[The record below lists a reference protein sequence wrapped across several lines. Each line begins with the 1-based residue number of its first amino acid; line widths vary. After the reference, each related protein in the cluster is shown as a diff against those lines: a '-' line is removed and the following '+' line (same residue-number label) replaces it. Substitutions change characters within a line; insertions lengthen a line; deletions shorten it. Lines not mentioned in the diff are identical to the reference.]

1 MFLPRSL
8 KVKRS
13 ADEDKSCTAKK
24 NKLSSGGS
32 LLEETTEF
40 QDCKSVGTETSA
52 STDSSSEIL
61 QEHPEEPA
69 AADLGVANTPL
80 GKDSQNAEDDGPL
93 EEPIKSFSKCQ
104 RWAEP
109 GEPVCVVCGR
119 YGEYIC
125 NETDEDVCSLEC
137 KAKHLL
143 QTQAKEKQL
152 TSDQP
157 TDSQAEAHLLN
168 TPYFYKDHSFILGLQ
183 EEQVKN
189 LKLQLGIAVQGQQ
202 VPRPIV
208 EFEHCGF
215 PETLNNNLKN
225 SGYEVPTPIQMQ
237 MIPVGLLG
245 RDILASADTGS
256 GKTAAFLLPVIMKVL
271 KETETPSALI
281 LAPTRELA
289 IQIERQAKELMAG
302 LPNMRTVLLVGGLPL
317 PPQLHRLK
325 QSVKVI
331 IATPGRLLEVLK
343 KSSVQVHGIKIVVVD
358 EVDTMLKMGFQQQ
371 VLDILE
377 DISHDHQ
384 TILVS
389 ATIPVGIEHLANQLL
404 HNFVRITIGE
414 KNLPCSNVRQII
426 LWVEEPSKKKKLFE
440 ILNDKKL
447 FKPPVLV
454 FVDCKLG
461 ADLLSDAVHKITGLE
476 CTAMHS
482 EKSQVERTDILQ
494 GLLEEK
500 YEVIV
505 STGVLGRGLDLVN
518 VKLVVNFDMPSSMD
532 EYVHQPSLGF
542 GMFRSTGTPAV
553 PKFHKLSST
562 IMKANSSCT
571 PRFPQELNAST
582 GYAKLEDKMPIY
594 TVPARSPPG
603 TRCTATLQKASSHNT
618 LASSKASGQQLRSQA
633 LGEKDGLPS
642 CPQNKAEE
650 VNRTYVISA
659 CEKGNDESTS
669 FKLEGRLTL
678 QRRPGVSKN
687 SVSGSGTTQSTEEL
701 QTETRL
707 TLQRCVRAAS
717 TERSTVHQS
726 IVPRKGSDNFDA
738 QGNDKITLPQNIKGT
753 DGIKPNL
760 KLTESQS
767 STKLQHNLNNKDGFG
782 LVGGCE
788 NAIKTRLKDKTST
801 ADTKF
806 QNGVP
811 KSERFVTSKR
821 TNSLSGEQLNEKDHI
836 NKLAGKQRVQHLMMK
851 HSSLERPR
859 TPAKVLMERFTLTPK
874 NSTSQN
880 QLSLKLA
887 SNEQTPHLQIAA
899 KKLPSVSSSFPV
911 STSSETKVNTEILAE
926 SSSTGED
933 VSKVKNSK
941 VMVAV
946 RVRPFSNRE
955 KTENSFP
962 VIYMNGSETTVRNP
976 STNQVYSFNYDFSFW
991 SFDKDHPNF
1000 ASQALIY
1007 RTLAL
1012 PLLERAF
1019 EGYNTCLFAY
1029 GQTGSGKSYTMMGF
1043 DEDRGIIPRLCEDLF
1058 NQIAQMDKEQV
1069 LYHLEMS
1076 FFEVYNEKIHDLLV
1090 FKAENGQKKQ
1100 LRVREHP
1107 ELGPYVEGLTVNVVR
1122 SYSDIQSWLEL
1133 GNKQRA
1139 TAATVMND
1147 KSSRSHSVFTLVMTQ
1162 TKSNF
1167 GSKSLVW
1174 SSVGIAVYAFA
1185 VIQPQPTDTMVV
1197 EFVNE
1202 EKCDRSL
1209 TSHINLIDLAGSEC
1223 CTKAQT
1229 TGERLK
1235 EGVSINKSLLTL
1247 GRVISA
1253 LSKQSQNGKKTFI
1266 PYRESVLTWLLKESL
1281 GGNSQTTMIAT
1292 VSPAAS
1298 STEETLST
1306 LRYAKQACSI
1316 INIAKVNEDVNVK
1329 LIRELKAEIEKLKAA
1344 QKSALNTDREKYRRY
1359 MQEITSLRVEL
1370 HQQERNMAEM
1380 QRAWKEKLEQAEKRK
1395 LEDIKELQKAGIA
1408 FKMDNHLPNLV
1419 NLNEDPQLSEVLL
1432 YMIKEGET
1440 TVGRCTPNSKHD
1452 IQLSG
1457 VLIADDHWLES
1468 EIEEA
1473 RLKAKA
1479 EMMQSVQIAKEMVQ
1493 QELTAQKEAYESKI
1507 KSLEAEVRE
1516 ESRKKQIQE
1525 LNNQKATTKIQELEK
1540 AKKSLELELHFNKK
1554 RLEMETLATK
1564 QALEDHTIHHAKIV
1578 EALEAE
1584 KQKIAEE
1591 IHTLQKNHGSGNKP
1605 VMIPLNWKSLKLSVM
1620 IKEANT
1626 ISNALGKNTVFC
1638 RHDRIDDKTGTVS
1651 SIQVQVRNTKLGIT
1665 TFWSLEKFECK
1676 LAAMKELYESNDR
1689 NKAVVDVFY
1698 DPADEWEPDL
1708 SDNSISL
1715 LSRRRSRSFMKNKR
1729 ISGCLSEIKLQ
1740 SIQNKQ
1746 TSYISGSLN
1755 KSSIC
1760 SSTSELFL
1768 PGICKESISSALDLL
1783 EQNHEGGKS
1792 IADSLLTNLFIIL
1805 SGVSAI
1811 SKAYEQ
1817 QDEECQEN
1825 IFSLDR
1831 AAQSYSIR
1839 IVSAFDQIV
1848 VICKLWLNNIQKCPG
1863 SRKVD
1868 EEMKQEI
1875 KNLGGYLQ
1883 LLLQEFVLAIYDG
1896 VGSGLEC
1903 LIDAV
1908 QEKSRIVQKELV
1920 KQCPQNEKETESQ
1933 LPEEESLYREIK
1945 KSTKI
1950 AVKYLELEQCLTE
1963 VCQIVSSML
1972 RGLYRN
1978 TSPLRSSAENIS
1990 VIAGYFNNYFSLF
2003 TLSSANNPNQKMHVP
2018 FMNLDELD
2026 SLVDSLIMNFELE
2039 QGQPSL
2045 QSQNIRHET
2054 TDTGGG
2060 QVETGQVEFAWKRN
2074 GIPECT
2080 QTPELSPGRIEW
2092 V

>member
-1 MFLPRSL
+1 
-8 KVKRS
+8 
-13 ADEDKSCTAKK
+13 
-24 NKLSSGGS
+24 
-32 LLEETTEF
+32 
-40 QDCKSVGTETSA
+40 
-52 STDSSSEIL
+52 
-61 QEHPEEPA
+61 
-69 AADLGVANTPL
+69 
-80 GKDSQNAEDDGPL
+80 
-93 EEPIKSFSKCQ
+93 
-104 RWAEP
+104 
-109 GEPVCVVCGR
+109 
-119 YGEYIC
+119 
-125 NETDEDVCSLEC
+125 
-137 KAKHLL
+137 
-143 QTQAKEKQL
+143 
-152 TSDQP
+152 
-157 TDSQAEAHLLN
+157 
-168 TPYFYKDHSFILGLQ
+168 
-183 EEQVKN
+183 
-189 LKLQLGIAVQGQQ
+189 
-202 VPRPIV
+202 
-208 EFEHCGF
+208 
-215 PETLNNNLKN
+215 
-225 SGYEVPTPIQMQ
+225 
-237 MIPVGLLG
+237 
-245 RDILASADTGS
+245 
-256 GKTAAFLLPVIMKVL
+256 
-271 KETETPSALI
+271 
-281 LAPTRELA
+281 
-289 IQIERQAKELMAG
+289 
-302 LPNMRTVLLVGGLPL
+302 
-317 PPQLHRLK
+317 
-325 QSVKVI
+325 
-331 IATPGRLLEVLK
+331 
-343 KSSVQVHGIKIVVVD
+343 
-358 EVDTMLKMGFQQQ
+358 
-371 VLDILE
+371 
-377 DISHDHQ
+377 
-384 TILVS
+384 
-389 ATIPVGIEHLANQLL
+389 
-404 HNFVRITIGE
+404 
-414 KNLPCSNVRQII
+414 
-426 LWVEEPSKKKKLFE
+426 
-440 ILNDKKL
+440 
-447 FKPPVLV
+447 
-454 FVDCKLG
+454 
-461 ADLLSDAVHKITGLE
+461 
-476 CTAMHS
+476 
-482 EKSQVERTDILQ
+482 
-494 GLLEEK
+494 
-500 YEVIV
+500 
-505 STGVLGRGLDLVN
+505 
-518 VKLVVNFDMPSSMD
+518 
-532 EYVHQPSLGF
+532 
-542 GMFRSTGTPAV
+542 
-553 PKFHKLSST
+553 
-562 IMKANSSCT
+562 
-571 PRFPQELNAST
+571 
-582 GYAKLEDKMPIY
+582 MPIY
-594 TVPARSPPG
+594 TVPARTPAG

-618 LASSKASGQQLRSQA
+618 LASSKASEQQLRSQV
-633 LGEKDGLPS
+633 LGEKDSLPS
-642 CPQNKAEE
+642 CPENRTEE

-659 CEKGNDESTS
+659 CEKASDASTA

-678 QRRPGVSKN
+678 QRRTGASKK
-687 SVSGSGTTQSTEEL
+687 SVSGSDTTQGTEEL
-701 QTETRL
+701 QTEKRL
-707 TLQRCVRAAS
+707 TLRRRVRTGS
-717 TERSTVHQS
+717 TERSKINQN
-726 IVPRKGSDNFDA
+726 IVPRKENDDFDA
-738 QGNDKITLPQNIKGT
+738 QKNGKITLPQNIKGT
-753 DGIKPNL
+753 DGVKPNL
-760 KLTESQS
+760 KLTENQS
-767 STKLQHNLNNKDGFG
+767 NTKLQHNLNSKDSFG
-782 LVGGCE
+782 LVGGVCE
-788 NAIKTRLKDKTST
+788 NAIFKCLKDKTST

-806 QNGVP
+806 QNEVP
-811 KSERFVTSKR
+811 KSERLVSSKC
-821 TNSLSGEQLNEKDHI
+821 TNGLSGEQLNEKGNI
-836 NKLAGKQRVQHLMMK
+836 KKLAGKQRVQHLMIK

-859 TPAKVLMERFTLTPK
+859 TPAKVLTERFTLTPK
-874 NSTSQN
+874 NRTSQD
-880 QLSLKLA
+880 QPALKPA
-887 SNEQTPHLQIAA
+887 SNERTPHLQILA
-899 KKLPSVSSSFPV
+899 KKLPSVSSSLPV
-911 STSSETKVNTEILAE
+911 SAGSETKVNTETLAE

-933 VSKVKNSK
+933 VFKMKNSK
-941 VMVAV
+941 VIVAV

-962 VIYMNGSETTVRNP
+962 VISMSGSETIVQNP
-976 STNQVYSFNYDFSFW
+976 STNQVYSFSYDFSFW
-991 SFDKDHPNF
+991 SFDKEHPNF
-1000 ASQALIY
+1000 ASQAMIY
-1007 RTLAL
+1007 KTLAL

-1019 EGYNTCLFAY
+1019 EGYNACLFAY

-1058 NQIAQMDKEQV
+1058 NQIAQMDEEQV

-1076 FFEVYNEKIHDLLV
+1076 FYEVYNEKIHDLLV

-1100 LRVREHP
+1100 QLRVREHP
-1107 ELGPYVEGLTVNVVR
+1107 VLGPYVEGLTVNVVR

-1162 TKSNF
+1162 TK
-1167 GSKSLVW
+1167 
-1174 SSVGIAVYAFA
+1174 
-1185 VIQPQPTDTMVV
+1185 V

-1202 EKCDRSL
+1202 EQCDRRL

-1253 LSKQSQNGKKTFI
+1253 LSKQSQNGKKMFI

-1359 MQEITSLRVEL
+1359 LQEITSLRVEL

-1457 VLIADDHWLES
+1457 VLIADDHCVIKNTAGKVSIIPLREAKTYVNGKCILDPTVLHHGDRVVLGGDHYFRFNHPAEVQKVKTPSCGTTCLHDGPKDFEFAKNELLIAQRTQLES

-1473 RLKAKA
+1473 RLKAKE

-1493 QELTAQKEAYESKI
+1493 QELTSQKEVYESKI

-1564 QALEDHTIHHAKIV
+1564 QALEDHTIRHAKIV

-1591 IHTLQKNHGSGNKP
+1591 IHSLQKNHRNGNKP
-1605 VMIPLNWKSLKLSVM
+1605 MMIPLNWKSLKLSVM

-1626 ISNALGKNTVFC
+1626 ISSELGKNTVFC
-1638 RHDRIDDKTGTVS
+1638 RHDKIDDKTGTVS
-1651 SIQVQVRNTKLGIT
+1651 SIQVQVRNIKLGIT

-1708 SDNSISL
+1708 SDSSVSS

-1760 SSTSELFL
+1760 PSFSELFL

-1783 EQNHEGGKS
+1783 EQNLEGGKS
-1792 IADSLLTNLFIIL
+1792 IADSLLTNLFIIF
-1805 SGVSAI
+1805 SGASAI

-1825 IFSLDR
+1825 FFSLDR

-1839 IVSAFDQIV
+1839 IISAFDQIV
-1848 VICKLWLNNIQKCPG
+1848 VISKLWLNNVQKCPG
-1863 SRKVD
+1863 SIKVD

-1883 LLLQEFVLAIYDG
+1883 LLLQGCSSDISSMVTEAWSKVNQTVKQTMKYIGHLAVVTTADISFPEENIPASSLQEFVLAIYDG

-1908 QEKSRIVQKELV
+1908 QEKARMVQKELV
-1920 KQCPQNEKETESQ
+1920 KQCPQNEIQNRMKDNVVALARFLESNMSYCRKKETESQ
-1933 LPEEESLYREIK
+1933 LLEEESLYQEIK
-1945 KSTKI
+1945 KGTKI

-1963 VCQIVSSML
+1963 VCQIVSSIL
-1972 RGLYRN
+1972 QGLYRS
-1978 TSPLRSSAENIS
+1978 TSPLRSFAENIS

-2003 TLSSANNPNQKMHVP
+2003 SLSSVNNPIQKVHVP

-2045 QSQNIRHET
+2045 QSQTICNET
-2054 TDTGGG
+2054 TEARGG
-2060 QVETGQVEFAWKRN
+2060 QVET
-2074 GIPECT
+2074 
-2080 QTPELSPGRIEW
+2080 
-2092 V
+2092 

>member
-1 MFLPRSL
+1 
-8 KVKRS
+8 
-13 ADEDKSCTAKK
+13 
-24 NKLSSGGS
+24 
-32 LLEETTEF
+32 
-40 QDCKSVGTETSA
+40 
-52 STDSSSEIL
+52 
-61 QEHPEEPA
+61 
-69 AADLGVANTPL
+69 
-80 GKDSQNAEDDGPL
+80 
-93 EEPIKSFSKCQ
+93 
-104 RWAEP
+104 
-109 GEPVCVVCGR
+109 
-119 YGEYIC
+119 
-125 NETDEDVCSLEC
+125 
-137 KAKHLL
+137 
-143 QTQAKEKQL
+143 
-152 TSDQP
+152 
-157 TDSQAEAHLLN
+157 
-168 TPYFYKDHSFILGLQ
+168 
-183 EEQVKN
+183 
-189 LKLQLGIAVQGQQ
+189 
-202 VPRPIV
+202 
-208 EFEHCGF
+208 
-215 PETLNNNLKN
+215 
-225 SGYEVPTPIQMQ
+225 
-237 MIPVGLLG
+237 
-245 RDILASADTGS
+245 
-256 GKTAAFLLPVIMKVL
+256 
-271 KETETPSALI
+271 
-281 LAPTRELA
+281 
-289 IQIERQAKELMAG
+289 
-302 LPNMRTVLLVGGLPL
+302 
-317 PPQLHRLK
+317 
-325 QSVKVI
+325 
-331 IATPGRLLEVLK
+331 
-343 KSSVQVHGIKIVVVD
+343 
-358 EVDTMLKMGFQQQ
+358 
-371 VLDILE
+371 
-377 DISHDHQ
+377 
-384 TILVS
+384 
-389 ATIPVGIEHLANQLL
+389 
-404 HNFVRITIGE
+404 
-414 KNLPCSNVRQII
+414 
-426 LWVEEPSKKKKLFE
+426 
-440 ILNDKKL
+440 
-447 FKPPVLV
+447 
-454 FVDCKLG
+454 
-461 ADLLSDAVHKITGLE
+461 
-476 CTAMHS
+476 
-482 EKSQVERTDILQ
+482 
-494 GLLEEK
+494 
-500 YEVIV
+500 
-505 STGVLGRGLDLVN
+505 
-518 VKLVVNFDMPSSMD
+518 
-532 EYVHQPSLGF
+532 
-542 GMFRSTGTPAV
+542 
-553 PKFHKLSST
+553 
-562 IMKANSSCT
+562 
-571 PRFPQELNAST
+571 
-582 GYAKLEDKMPIY
+582 MPIY
-594 TVPARSPPG
+594 TVPARSPAG
-603 TRCTATLQKASSHNT
+603 TRCTATFQKASSHNT
-618 LASSKASGQQLRSQA
+618 PASSKASGQQLRSQV

-659 CEKGNDESTS
+659 CEKVNDVSTS

-678 QRRPGVSKN
+678 QRRTGASKN
-687 SVSGSGTTQSTEEL
+687 SVSGSDTTQSTEEL
-701 QTETRL
+701 QTEKRL
-707 TLQRCVRAAS
+707 TLQRRVRTGS
-717 TERSTVHQS
+717 TERSKINQN
-726 IVPRKGSDNFDA
+726 IVPRKGNDNFDVR
-738 QGNDKITLPQNIKGT
+738 GNDKITLLQNIKGT
-753 DGIKPNL
+753 DGVKPNL

-767 STKLQHNLNNKDGFG
+767 STKLQHNMNSKDSFA
-782 LVGGCE
+782 LVGDVCA
-788 NAIKTRLKDKTST
+788 NAISLKDKTST

-806 QNGVP
+806 QNEVP
-811 KSERFVTSKR
+811 KSERFVTSKC
-821 TNSLSGEQLNEKDHI
+821 TNSLSGEQLNEKGNI
-836 NKLAGKQRVQHLMMK
+836 NKLAGKQRIQHLMMK

-859 TPAKVLMERFTLTPK
+859 TPAKVLTERFTLTPK
-874 NSTSQN
+874 NSTSKN
-880 QLSLKLA
+880 QLSLKPA
-887 SNEQTPHLQIAA
+887 SNEQTSHLQISV
-899 KKLPSVSSSFPV
+899 KKPPSISSSLPV
-911 STSSETKVNTEILAE
+911 STSSETKMNTETLAE

-933 VSKVKNSK
+933 AFKVQNSK
-941 VMVAV
+941 VIVAV

-962 VIYMNGSETTVRNP
+962 VIYMNGSETIVQNP
-976 STNQVYSFNYDFSFW
+976 STNQVYSFSYDFSFW
-991 SFDKDHPNF
+991 SFDKGDPNF
-1000 ASQALIY
+1000 ASQAMIY
-1007 RTLAL
+1007 KTLAL
-1012 PLLERAF
+1012 PLLERAL
-1019 EGYNTCLFAY
+1019 EGYNACLFAY

-1100 LRVREHP
+1100 QLRVREHP
-1107 ELGPYVEGLTVNVVR
+1107 VLGPYVEGLTVNVVR

-1162 TKSNF
+1162 TK
-1167 GSKSLVW
+1167 
-1174 SSVGIAVYAFA
+1174 
-1185 VIQPQPTDTMVV
+1185 V

-1202 EKCDRSL
+1202 EKCDRRL

-1253 LSKQSQNGKKTFI
+1253 LSKQSQNGRKTFI

-1359 MQEITSLRVEL
+1359 LQEITSLRVEL

-1457 VLIADDHWLES
+1457 VLIADDHCVIKNTVGKVSIIPLREAKTYVNGKCILDPTILHHGDRVILGGDHYFRFNHPAEVQKVKTSSCGTSCLHDGPKDFEFAKNELLIAQRTQLQS

-1473 RLKAKA
+1473 RLKAKE

-1525 LNNQKATTKIQELEK
+1525 LNNQKATTKIQELEE

-1591 IHTLQKNHGSGNKP
+1591 IHTLQKNHASGNKP
-1605 VMIPLNWKSLKLSVM
+1605 VTIPLNWKSLKLSVM

-1638 RHDRIDDKTGTVS
+1638 RHDKIDDKTGTVS
-1651 SIQVQVRNTKLGIT
+1651 SIQVQVRNIKLGIT

-1676 LAAMKELYESNDR
+1676 LAEMKELYESNDR

-1708 SDNSISL
+1708 SDSSISL

-1746 TSYISGSLN
+1746 TSCISGSLS

-1768 PGICKESISSALDLL
+1768 PGICKKSISSALDLL
-1783 EQNHEGGKS
+1783 EQNQEGGKS
-1792 IADSLLTNLFIIL
+1792 IADSLLTNLFIIF
-1805 SGVSAI
+1805 SGASAI

-1825 IFSLDR
+1825 FFSLDH

-1848 VICKLWLNNIQKCPG
+1848 VISKLWLNNIQKYPG

-1883 LLLQEFVLAIYDG
+1883 LLLQGCSSDISSMVTEAWSKVNQTVKQTMKYIGHLAVVTAADISFPEENNIPASSLQEFVLAIYDG
-1896 VGSGLEC
+1896 VGSGLEY
-1903 LIDAV
+1903 LTDAV
-1908 QEKSRIVQKELV
+1908 QEKARIVQKELV
-1920 KQCPQNEKETESQ
+1920 KQCPQNEVQNRIKDNVVALARFIENNMSYCRKKETESQ
-1933 LPEEESLYREIK
+1933 LPEDDFVYREIK

-1972 RGLYRN
+1972 QGLYRN
-1978 TSPLRSSAENIS
+1978 TSPLRSFAENIS

-2003 TLSSANNPNQKMHVP
+2003 ASSSVNDPNEKMHVP
-2018 FMNLDELD
+2018 FMNLGELD
-2026 SLVDSLIMNFELE
+2026 SLVDSLILNFELG

-2045 QSQNIRHET
+2045 QSQIICNET
-2054 TDTGGG
+2054 TETPGG
-2060 QVETGQVEFAWKRN
+2060 QVETGQVEFAWKLN

-2080 QTPELSPGRIEW
+2080 QSPELSPGRIEW

>member
-1 MFLPRSL
+1 
-8 KVKRS
+8 
-13 ADEDKSCTAKK
+13 
-24 NKLSSGGS
+24 
-32 LLEETTEF
+32 
-40 QDCKSVGTETSA
+40 
-52 STDSSSEIL
+52 
-61 QEHPEEPA
+61 
-69 AADLGVANTPL
+69 
-80 GKDSQNAEDDGPL
+80 
-93 EEPIKSFSKCQ
+93 
-104 RWAEP
+104 
-109 GEPVCVVCGR
+109 
-119 YGEYIC
+119 
-125 NETDEDVCSLEC
+125 
-137 KAKHLL
+137 
-143 QTQAKEKQL
+143 
-152 TSDQP
+152 
-157 TDSQAEAHLLN
+157 
-168 TPYFYKDHSFILGLQ
+168 
-183 EEQVKN
+183 
-189 LKLQLGIAVQGQQ
+189 
-202 VPRPIV
+202 
-208 EFEHCGF
+208 
-215 PETLNNNLKN
+215 
-225 SGYEVPTPIQMQ
+225 
-237 MIPVGLLG
+237 
-245 RDILASADTGS
+245 
-256 GKTAAFLLPVIMKVL
+256 
-271 KETETPSALI
+271 
-281 LAPTRELA
+281 
-289 IQIERQAKELMAG
+289 
-302 LPNMRTVLLVGGLPL
+302 
-317 PPQLHRLK
+317 
-325 QSVKVI
+325 
-331 IATPGRLLEVLK
+331 
-343 KSSVQVHGIKIVVVD
+343 
-358 EVDTMLKMGFQQQ
+358 
-371 VLDILE
+371 
-377 DISHDHQ
+377 
-384 TILVS
+384 
-389 ATIPVGIEHLANQLL
+389 
-404 HNFVRITIGE
+404 
-414 KNLPCSNVRQII
+414 
-426 LWVEEPSKKKKLFE
+426 
-440 ILNDKKL
+440 
-447 FKPPVLV
+447 
-454 FVDCKLG
+454 
-461 ADLLSDAVHKITGLE
+461 
-476 CTAMHS
+476 
-482 EKSQVERTDILQ
+482 
-494 GLLEEK
+494 
-500 YEVIV
+500 
-505 STGVLGRGLDLVN
+505 
-518 VKLVVNFDMPSSMD
+518 
-532 EYVHQPSLGF
+532 
-542 GMFRSTGTPAV
+542 
-553 PKFHKLSST
+553 
-562 IMKANSSCT
+562 
-571 PRFPQELNAST
+571 
-582 GYAKLEDKMPIY
+582 MPIY
-594 TVPARSPPG
+594 TVPARSPAG
-603 TRCTATLQKASSHNT
+603 TRCAAALQKDSSYNA
-618 LASSKASGQQLRSQA
+618 LASSKASGQQLRSQV

-642 CPQNKAEE
+642 CPENKTEE

-659 CEKGNDESTS
+659 CEKVSDASTT

-678 QRRPGVSKN
+678 QRRTGASKK
-687 SVSGSGTTQSTEEL
+687 SVSGSDTTQGTEEL
-701 QTETRL
+701 QTEKRL
-707 TLQRCVRAAS
+707 TLQRRVRTGS
-717 TERSTVHQS
+717 TERSKMNQN
-726 IVPRKGSDNFDA
+726 IVPRKENDNFDA
-738 QGNDKITLPQNIKGT
+738 QRNGKTALPQNVKGT
-753 DGIKPNL
+753 DGVKPNL
-760 KLTESQS
+760 KLTENQS
-767 STKLQHNLNNKDGFG
+767 STKLQHNLNSKDSFG
-782 LVGGCE
+782 LVGRVCE
-788 NAIKTRLKDKTST
+788 NAVSKCIKDKTST

-806 QNGVP
+806 QNEVP
-811 KSERFVTSKR
+811 KSERLVTSKC
-821 TNSLSGEQLNEKDHI
+821 TNGLSGEQLNEKGNI
-836 NKLAGKQRVQHLMMK
+836 NKLAGKQRVQHLMIK

-859 TPAKVLMERFTLTPK
+859 TPAKVLTERFTLTPK
-874 NSTSQN
+874 NSTSRDQP
-880 QLSLKLA
+880 SLKPA
-887 SNEQTPHLQIAA
+887 SNEQTPHLQISA
-899 KKLPSVSSSFPV
+899 KKLPSVSSSLPV
-911 STSSETKVNTEILAE
+911 STGSETKVNTETLAE

-933 VSKVKNSK
+933 VFKVKNSK
-941 VMVAV
+941 VIVAV

-962 VIYMNGSETTVRNP
+962 VISMSGSETIVRNP
-976 STNQVYSFNYDFSFW
+976 STNQVYSFSYDFSFW

-1000 ASQALIY
+1000 ASQAMIY
-1007 RTLAL
+1007 KTLAL

-1019 EGYNTCLFAY
+1019 EGYNACLFAY

-1076 FFEVYNEKIHDLLV
+1076 FYEVYNEKIHDLLV

-1100 LRVREHP
+1100 QLRVREHP
-1107 ELGPYVEGLTVNVVR
+1107 VLGPYVEGLTVNVVR

-1162 TKSNF
+1162 TK
-1167 GSKSLVW
+1167 
-1174 SSVGIAVYAFA
+1174 
-1185 VIQPQPTDTMVV
+1185 V

-1202 EKCDRSL
+1202 EQCDRRL

-1253 LSKQSQNGKKTFI
+1253 LSKQSQNGKKMFI

-1344 QKSALNTDREKYRRY
+1344 QKIALNTDREKYRRY
-1359 MQEITSLRVEL
+1359 LQEITSLRVEL

-1457 VLIADDHWLES
+1457 VLIADDHCVIKNTAGKVSIIPLRDAKTYVNGKCILDPTALHHGDRVILGGDHYFRFNHPAEVQKVKIPSCGTTCLHDSPKDFEFAKNELLIAQRAQLES

-1473 RLKAKA
+1473 RLKAKE

-1493 QELTAQKEAYESKI
+1493 QELTSQKEAYESKI

-1540 AKKSLELELHFNKK
+1540 AKKSLELELCFNKK

-1564 QALEDHTIHHAKIV
+1564 QALEDHTIRHAKIV

-1591 IHTLQKNHGSGNKP
+1591 IQSLQKHHRSGNKP
-1605 VMIPLNWKSLKLSVM
+1605 RTIPLNWKSLKLSVM

-1626 ISNALGKNTVFC
+1626 ISNELGKNTVFC
-1638 RHDRIDDKTGTVS
+1638 RHDKIDDKTGAVC

-1676 LAAMKELYESNDR
+1676 LAAMKELYESTDR

-1708 SDNSISL
+1708 SDSSVSA

-1740 SIQNKQ
+1740 SIQNNQ
-1746 TSYISGSLN
+1746 TSYVSGSLN

-1760 SSTSELFL
+1760 PSFSELFL
-1768 PGICKESISSALDLL
+1768 PGLCKESISSALDLL
-1783 EQNHEGGKS
+1783 EQNHKGGKS
-1792 IADSLLTNLFIIL
+1792 IADSLLTNLFIIF
-1805 SGVSAI
+1805 SGASAI

-1825 IFSLDR
+1825 FFSLDR

-1839 IVSAFDQIV
+1839 ITSAFDQIV
-1848 VICKLWLNNIQKCPG
+1848 VISKLWLNNVQKCPG
-1863 SRKVD
+1863 SIKVD

-1883 LLLQEFVLAIYDG
+1883 LLLQGCSSDISSMVAEAWSKVNQTVKQTMKYIGHLAVVTTADILFPEENNVPASSLQEFLLAIYDG

-1908 QEKSRIVQKELV
+1908 QEKARMVQKELV
-1920 KQCPQNEKETESQ
+1920 KQCPQNEIQNQIKDNVVALARFLESNMSYCRKKETESQ

-1950 AVKYLELEQCLTE
+1950 AVKYLELEQCLSE

-1972 RGLYRN
+1972 QGLYRN
-1978 TSPLRSSAENIS
+1978 TSPLRSFAENIS

-2003 TLSSANNPNQKMHVP
+2003 ALSSANNPIQKMHMP

-2045 QSQNIRHET
+2045 QSQTVCNET
-2054 TDTGGG
+2054 TEARGG
-2060 QVETGQVEFAWKRN
+2060 QVGTGQ
-2074 GIPECT
+2074 
-2080 QTPELSPGRIEW
+2080 
-2092 V
+2092 

>member
-1 MFLPRSL
+1 
-8 KVKRS
+8 
-13 ADEDKSCTAKK
+13 
-24 NKLSSGGS
+24 
-32 LLEETTEF
+32 
-40 QDCKSVGTETSA
+40 
-52 STDSSSEIL
+52 
-61 QEHPEEPA
+61 
-69 AADLGVANTPL
+69 
-80 GKDSQNAEDDGPL
+80 
-93 EEPIKSFSKCQ
+93 
-104 RWAEP
+104 
-109 GEPVCVVCGR
+109 
-119 YGEYIC
+119 
-125 NETDEDVCSLEC
+125 
-137 KAKHLL
+137 
-143 QTQAKEKQL
+143 
-152 TSDQP
+152 
-157 TDSQAEAHLLN
+157 
-168 TPYFYKDHSFILGLQ
+168 
-183 EEQVKN
+183 
-189 LKLQLGIAVQGQQ
+189 
-202 VPRPIV
+202 
-208 EFEHCGF
+208 
-215 PETLNNNLKN
+215 
-225 SGYEVPTPIQMQ
+225 
-237 MIPVGLLG
+237 
-245 RDILASADTGS
+245 
-256 GKTAAFLLPVIMKVL
+256 
-271 KETETPSALI
+271 
-281 LAPTRELA
+281 
-289 IQIERQAKELMAG
+289 
-302 LPNMRTVLLVGGLPL
+302 
-317 PPQLHRLK
+317 
-325 QSVKVI
+325 
-331 IATPGRLLEVLK
+331 
-343 KSSVQVHGIKIVVVD
+343 
-358 EVDTMLKMGFQQQ
+358 
-371 VLDILE
+371 
-377 DISHDHQ
+377 
-384 TILVS
+384 
-389 ATIPVGIEHLANQLL
+389 
-404 HNFVRITIGE
+404 
-414 KNLPCSNVRQII
+414 
-426 LWVEEPSKKKKLFE
+426 
-440 ILNDKKL
+440 
-447 FKPPVLV
+447 
-454 FVDCKLG
+454 
-461 ADLLSDAVHKITGLE
+461 
-476 CTAMHS
+476 
-482 EKSQVERTDILQ
+482 
-494 GLLEEK
+494 
-500 YEVIV
+500 
-505 STGVLGRGLDLVN
+505 
-518 VKLVVNFDMPSSMD
+518 
-532 EYVHQPSLGF
+532 
-542 GMFRSTGTPAV
+542 
-553 PKFHKLSST
+553 
-562 IMKANSSCT
+562 
-571 PRFPQELNAST
+571 
-582 GYAKLEDKMPIY
+582 MPIY
-594 TVPARSPPG
+594 TVPARSPAG
-603 TRCTATLQKASSHNT
+603 TRCTGTLQKASSHNA
-618 LASSKASGQQLRSQA
+618 LASSKASGQQLRSQV
-633 LGEKDGLPS
+633 LGEKDCLPS
-642 CPQNKAEE
+642 CPQNKTEE
-650 VNRTYVISA
+650 VNRTYVVSA
-659 CEKGNDESTS
+659 CEKVSDVSTS

-678 QRRPGVSKN
+678 QRRTGASKK
-687 SVSGSGTTQSTEEL
+687 SVSGSDTTQGTEEL
-701 QTETRL
+701 QTEKRL
-707 TLQRCVRAAS
+707 TLQRRVRTGS
-717 TERSTVHQS
+717 TERSKINQN
-726 IVPRKGSDNFDA
+726 IVPRKGNDDFDA

-753 DGIKPNL
+753 DSVKPNL

-767 STKLQHNLNNKDGFG
+767 STKLQHNLNSKDSFG
-782 LVGGCE
+782 LVAGVCE
-788 NAIKTRLKDKTST
+788 SAIYTCLKDKTST

-806 QNGVP
+806 QNEVP
-811 KSERFVTSKR
+811 KSERLVTSKY
-821 TNSLSGEQLNEKDHI
+821 TNGLSGGQLNEKGNI
-836 NKLAGKQRVQHLMMK
+836 NKLAGKQRVQHLIK
-851 HSSLERPR
+851 HNSLERPR
-859 TPAKVLMERFTLTPK
+859 TPAKVLTERFTLTPK
-874 NSTSQN
+874 NSTSQD
-880 QLSLKLA
+880 QPSLKLA
-887 SNEQTPHLQIAA
+887 SNERTPHLQILA
-899 KKLPSVSSSFPV
+899 KKLPSVSSSLPV
-911 STSSETKVNTEILAE
+911 STSSETKVNRETLAE

-933 VSKVKNSK
+933 VFKVKNSK
-941 VMVAV
+941 VIVAV

-962 VIYMNGSETTVRNP
+962 VISMNGSETIVRNP
-976 STNQVYSFNYDFSFW
+976 STNQVYSFSYDFSFW
-991 SFDKDHPNF
+991 SFEKGHPNF
-1000 ASQALIY
+1000 ASQAMIY
-1007 RTLAL
+1007 KTLAL

-1019 EGYNTCLFAY
+1019 EGYNACLFAY

-1100 LRVREHP
+1100 QLRVREHP
-1107 ELGPYVEGLTVNVVR
+1107 VLGPYVEGLTVNVVR

-1147 KSSRSHSVFTLVMTQ
+1147 KSSRSHSVFTLIMTQ
-1162 TKSNF
+1162 TK
-1167 GSKSLVW
+1167 
-1174 SSVGIAVYAFA
+1174 
-1185 VIQPQPTDTMVV
+1185 V

-1202 EKCDRSL
+1202 EQCDRRL

-1359 MQEITSLRVEL
+1359 LQEITSLRVEL

-1457 VLIADDHWLES
+1457 VLIANDHCVIKNIVGKVSIIPLREAKTYVNGKCILDPTVLHHGDRVILGGDHYFRFNHPAEVQKVKTPSCGTTCFHDGPKDFEFAKNELLIAQQTQLES

-1473 RLKAKA
+1473 RLKAKE

-1493 QELTAQKEAYESKI
+1493 QELTSQKEAYESKI

-1516 ESRKKQIQE
+1516 QSRKKQIQE

-1564 QALEDHTIHHAKIV
+1564 QALEDHTIRHAKIV

-1591 IHTLQKNHGSGNKP
+1591 IHTLQKNHGSRNKP
-1605 VMIPLNWKSLKLSVM
+1605 MMIPLNWKSLKLSVM
-1620 IKEANT
+1620 IKEANA

-1638 RHDRIDDKTGTVS
+1638 RHDKIDEETGTVS
-1651 SIQVQVRNTKLGIT
+1651 SIQVQVRNIKLGIT

-1676 LAAMKELYESNDR
+1676 LAAMKELNESNDR

-1708 SDNSISL
+1708 SNSSISSF
-1715 LSRRRSRSFMKNKR
+1715 SRRRSRSFMKNKR

-1755 KSSIC
+1755 KSSLCPSI
-1760 SSTSELFL
+1760 SELFL
-1768 PGICKESISSALDLL
+1768 PGICKESLSSALDLL

-1792 IADSLLTNLFIIL
+1792 TADSLLTNLFIVF
-1805 SGVSAI
+1805 SGASAI

-1825 IFSLDR
+1825 FFSLDR

-1848 VICKLWLNNIQKCPG
+1848 VISKLWFNNVQKCPG
-1863 SRKVD
+1863 SIKAD

-1883 LLLQEFVLAIYDG
+1883 LLLQGCSSDISSMVTEAWSKINQTVKQTMKYIGHLAVVTTADISFPEENDIPASSLQEFVLAIYDG
-1896 VGSGLEC
+1896 VGSGLKC

-1908 QEKSRIVQKELV
+1908 QEKARMVQKELL
-1920 KQCPQNEKETESQ
+1920 KQRPQNETQNRIKDNVVALARFLENNMSYCRQKETESQ
-1933 LPEEESLYREIK
+1933 LPEEDSLYGEIK

-1950 AVKYLELEQCLTE
+1950 AVKYLELERCLTE

-1978 TSPLRSSAENIS
+1978 TSPLRSFAENIS

-2003 TLSSANNPNQKMHVP
+2003 ALSSVNNPIQKMHVP

-2045 QSQNIRHET
+2045 QSQTVFNET
-2054 TDTGGG
+2054 IEAQGQ
-2060 QVETGQVEFAWKRN
+2060 QVETGQVEFARK
-2074 GIPECT
+2074 
-2080 QTPELSPGRIEW
+2080 
-2092 V
+2092 

>member
-1 MFLPRSL
+1 
-8 KVKRS
+8 
-13 ADEDKSCTAKK
+13 
-24 NKLSSGGS
+24 
-32 LLEETTEF
+32 
-40 QDCKSVGTETSA
+40 
-52 STDSSSEIL
+52 
-61 QEHPEEPA
+61 
-69 AADLGVANTPL
+69 
-80 GKDSQNAEDDGPL
+80 
-93 EEPIKSFSKCQ
+93 
-104 RWAEP
+104 
-109 GEPVCVVCGR
+109 
-119 YGEYIC
+119 
-125 NETDEDVCSLEC
+125 
-137 KAKHLL
+137 
-143 QTQAKEKQL
+143 
-152 TSDQP
+152 
-157 TDSQAEAHLLN
+157 
-168 TPYFYKDHSFILGLQ
+168 
-183 EEQVKN
+183 
-189 LKLQLGIAVQGQQ
+189 
-202 VPRPIV
+202 
-208 EFEHCGF
+208 
-215 PETLNNNLKN
+215 
-225 SGYEVPTPIQMQ
+225 
-237 MIPVGLLG
+237 
-245 RDILASADTGS
+245 
-256 GKTAAFLLPVIMKVL
+256 
-271 KETETPSALI
+271 
-281 LAPTRELA
+281 
-289 IQIERQAKELMAG
+289 
-302 LPNMRTVLLVGGLPL
+302 
-317 PPQLHRLK
+317 
-325 QSVKVI
+325 
-331 IATPGRLLEVLK
+331 
-343 KSSVQVHGIKIVVVD
+343 
-358 EVDTMLKMGFQQQ
+358 
-371 VLDILE
+371 
-377 DISHDHQ
+377 
-384 TILVS
+384 
-389 ATIPVGIEHLANQLL
+389 
-404 HNFVRITIGE
+404 
-414 KNLPCSNVRQII
+414 
-426 LWVEEPSKKKKLFE
+426 
-440 ILNDKKL
+440 
-447 FKPPVLV
+447 
-454 FVDCKLG
+454 
-461 ADLLSDAVHKITGLE
+461 
-476 CTAMHS
+476 
-482 EKSQVERTDILQ
+482 
-494 GLLEEK
+494 
-500 YEVIV
+500 
-505 STGVLGRGLDLVN
+505 
-518 VKLVVNFDMPSSMD
+518 
-532 EYVHQPSLGF
+532 
-542 GMFRSTGTPAV
+542 
-553 PKFHKLSST
+553 
-562 IMKANSSCT
+562 
-571 PRFPQELNAST
+571 
-582 GYAKLEDKMPIY
+582 MPIY
-594 TVPARSPPG
+594 TVPARSPAG
-603 TRCTATLQKASSHNT
+603 TRCTATLQKPSSHST
-618 LASSKASGQQLRSQA
+618 LASSKASGQQLRPQV
-633 LGEKDGLPS
+633 LGDKDGLPS
-642 CPQNKAEE
+642 CPQSKTEE

-659 CEKGNDESTS
+659 CAKVSDMSTS

-678 QRRPGVSKN
+678 QRRTGASKT
-687 SVSGSGTTQSTEEL
+687 SVSGSDTAQSTEEL
-701 QTETRL
+701 QTEKRL
-707 TLQRCVRAAS
+707 TLRRRVRTGS
-717 TERSTVHQS
+717 TEGSKINQTV
-726 IVPRKGSDNFDA
+726 VPRKGNDDFDA
-738 QGNDKITLPQNIKGT
+738 RGNDRITLPQNIKGT
-753 DGIKPNL
+753 DSVKPNL
-760 KLTESQS
+760 KSTESQS
-767 STKLQHNLNNKDGFG
+767 STKVQHNLNSKDSFG
-782 LVGGCE
+782 SVGGVCE
-788 NAIKTRLKDKTST
+788 NAISTCLKEKTST
-801 ADTKF
+801 TDMKF
-806 QNGVP
+806 QNEVP
-811 KSERFVTSKR
+811 KSERFVTSKCA
-821 TNSLSGEQLNEKDHI
+821 NGLSGEQLTEKGNI
-836 NKLAGKQRVQHLMMK
+836 TKVAGKQRVQHLTMK

-859 TPAKVLMERFTLTPK
+859 TPAKVLTERFALTPK
-874 NSTSQN
+874 NSTSQD
-880 QLSLKLA
+880 QPSLKLA
-887 SNEQTPHLQIAA
+887 SNEQTPHLQILA
-899 KKLPSVSSSFPV
+899 KKLPSVSSSLPV
-911 STSSETKVNTEILAE
+911 STSSETKVNPETLAE
-926 SSSTGED
+926 SSSAGDE
-933 VSKVKNSK
+933 VFKMKNSK
-941 VMVAV
+941 VIVAV

-962 VIYMNGSETTVRNP
+962 VIFMSGSETTVQNP
-976 STNQVYSFNYDFSFW
+976 STNQVYSFSYDFSFW

-1000 ASQALIY
+1000 ASQAMIY
-1007 RTLAL
+1007 KTLAL

-1019 EGYNTCLFAY
+1019 EGYNACLFAY

-1100 LRVREHP
+1100 QLRVREHP
-1107 ELGPYVEGLTVNVVR
+1107 VLGPYVEGLTGLV
-1122 SYSDIQSWLEL
+1122 SCPYFCLLQSWLEL

-1162 TKSNF
+1162 TK
-1167 GSKSLVW
+1167 
-1174 SSVGIAVYAFA
+1174 
-1185 VIQPQPTDTMVV
+1185 V
-1197 EFVNE
+1197 EFMNE
-1202 EKCDRSL
+1202 EQCDRRL

-1253 LSKQSQNGKKTFI
+1253 LSKQSQNGRKTFI

-1281 GGNSQTTMIAT
+1281 GGNSQTTMVAT

-1298 STEETLST
+1298 CTEETLST

-1329 LIRELKAEIEKLKAA
+1329 LIRELKAEIEKLRAA

-1359 MQEITSLRVEL
+1359 LQEITSLRVEL
-1370 HQQERNMAEM
+1370 CQQERNMAEM

-1457 VLIADDHWLES
+1457 VLIADDHCVIKNTVGKVSIIPLREAKTYVNGKCILDPTILHHGDRVILGGDHYFRFNHPAEVQKVKTPSCGTLSLHDGPKDFEFAKNELLIAQRTQLES

-1473 RLKAKA
+1473 RLKAKE

-1493 QELTAQKEAYESKI
+1493 QELTSQKEAYESKI

-1564 QALEDHTIHHAKIV
+1564 QSLEDHTIRHAKIV

-1591 IHTLQKNHGSGNKP
+1591 IHALQKNPGSGNKP

-1620 IKEANT
+1620 IKEANA

-1638 RHDRIDDKTGTVS
+1638 RHDKTDDKTGTVS
-1651 SIQVQVRNTKLGIT
+1651 SIQVQVRNIKLGIT

-1698 DPADEWEPDL
+1698 DPDDEWEPDL
-1708 SDNSISL
+1708 SDSSISC

-1760 SSTSELFL
+1760 SSISELFL

-1792 IADSLLTNLFIIL
+1792 IADSLLTNLLIIF
-1805 SGVSAI
+1805 SGASAI

-1825 IFSLDR
+1825 FFSLDR

-1839 IVSAFDQIV
+1839 IISAFDQIV
-1848 VICKLWLNNIQKCPG
+1848 VISKLWLNNVQKCPG

-1868 EEMKQEI
+1868 DEMKQEI

-1883 LLLQEFVLAIYDG
+1883 LLLQGCSSDISSMVTEAWSKVNQTVKQTMKYIGHLAVVTTTDISFPEENNIPASSLQEFVLAIYDG

-1908 QEKSRIVQKELV
+1908 QEKARIVQKELV
-1920 KQCPQNEKETESQ
+1920 KRCPQNEIQNRIKDNVVALARFLENNMSYCRKKERESQ
-1933 LPEEESLYREIK
+1933 LPEEEYLYREIK

-1972 RGLYRN
+1972 QGLYRN
-1978 TSPLRSSAENIS
+1978 TSPLRSFAENIS

-2003 TLSSANNPNQKMHVP
+2003 ALSSVNSPIQKMHVP

-2026 SLVDSLIMNFELE
+2026 SLVDSLIMNFEHE

-2045 QSQNIRHET
+2045 QSQIISNET
-2054 TDTGGG
+2054 AETQGG
-2060 QVETGQVEFAWKRN
+2060 QVETGQ
-2074 GIPECT
+2074 
-2080 QTPELSPGRIEW
+2080 
-2092 V
+2092 

>member
-1 MFLPRSL
+1 
-8 KVKRS
+8 
-13 ADEDKSCTAKK
+13 
-24 NKLSSGGS
+24 
-32 LLEETTEF
+32 
-40 QDCKSVGTETSA
+40 
-52 STDSSSEIL
+52 
-61 QEHPEEPA
+61 
-69 AADLGVANTPL
+69 
-80 GKDSQNAEDDGPL
+80 
-93 EEPIKSFSKCQ
+93 
-104 RWAEP
+104 
-109 GEPVCVVCGR
+109 
-119 YGEYIC
+119 
-125 NETDEDVCSLEC
+125 
-137 KAKHLL
+137 
-143 QTQAKEKQL
+143 
-152 TSDQP
+152 
-157 TDSQAEAHLLN
+157 
-168 TPYFYKDHSFILGLQ
+168 
-183 EEQVKN
+183 
-189 LKLQLGIAVQGQQ
+189 
-202 VPRPIV
+202 
-208 EFEHCGF
+208 
-215 PETLNNNLKN
+215 
-225 SGYEVPTPIQMQ
+225 
-237 MIPVGLLG
+237 
-245 RDILASADTGS
+245 
-256 GKTAAFLLPVIMKVL
+256 
-271 KETETPSALI
+271 
-281 LAPTRELA
+281 
-289 IQIERQAKELMAG
+289 
-302 LPNMRTVLLVGGLPL
+302 
-317 PPQLHRLK
+317 
-325 QSVKVI
+325 
-331 IATPGRLLEVLK
+331 
-343 KSSVQVHGIKIVVVD
+343 
-358 EVDTMLKMGFQQQ
+358 
-371 VLDILE
+371 
-377 DISHDHQ
+377 
-384 TILVS
+384 
-389 ATIPVGIEHLANQLL
+389 
-404 HNFVRITIGE
+404 
-414 KNLPCSNVRQII
+414 
-426 LWVEEPSKKKKLFE
+426 
-440 ILNDKKL
+440 
-447 FKPPVLV
+447 
-454 FVDCKLG
+454 
-461 ADLLSDAVHKITGLE
+461 
-476 CTAMHS
+476 
-482 EKSQVERTDILQ
+482 
-494 GLLEEK
+494 
-500 YEVIV
+500 
-505 STGVLGRGLDLVN
+505 
-518 VKLVVNFDMPSSMD
+518 
-532 EYVHQPSLGF
+532 
-542 GMFRSTGTPAV
+542 
-553 PKFHKLSST
+553 
-562 IMKANSSCT
+562 
-571 PRFPQELNAST
+571 
-582 GYAKLEDKMPIY
+582 MPIY
-594 TVPARSPPG
+594 TVPARSPAG
-603 TRCTATLQKASSHNT
+603 TRCTATLQKPSSHNT
-618 LASSKASGQQLRSQA
+618 LASSKASGQRLRPQV

-642 CPQNKAEE
+642 CPQSKTEE
-650 VNRTYVISA
+650 VNRTYVLSA
-659 CEKGNDESTS
+659 CAKVSDVSTS

-678 QRRPGVSKN
+678 QRRTGASKK
-687 SVSGSGTTQSTEEL
+687 SVSGSDTAQRTEEL
-701 QTETRL
+701 QTEKRL
-707 TLQRCVRAAS
+707 TLQRRVRTGS
-717 TERSTVHQS
+717 TERTKINQN
-726 IVPRKGSDNFDA
+726 IVSRKGNDDFDA
-738 QGNDKITLPQNIKGT
+738 QGSDKIALPQNIKGT
-753 DGIKPNL
+753 DAVKPNL

-767 STKLQHNLNNKDGFG
+767 STKLQHNLNSKDSFG
-782 LVGGCE
+782 LVGGICE
-788 NAIKTRLKDKTST
+788 DAINRCLKDKTST
-801 ADTKF
+801 ANTTF
-806 QNGVP
+806 QNEVP
-811 KSERFVTSKR
+811 KSERFVTSR
-821 TNSLSGEQLNEKDHI
+821 SANRLSGEQLNEKGNI
-836 NKLAGKQRVQHLMMK
+836 NKLAAKQKVQHL
-851 HSSLERPR
+851 HSSWERPR
-859 TPAKVLMERFTLTPK
+859 TPAKVLTERFALTPK
-874 NSTSQN
+874 NSTSQDRP
-880 QLSLKLA
+880 SLKLA
-887 SNEQTPHLQIAA
+887 SNEQTPHLQSLA
-899 KKLPSVSSSFPV
+899 KKLPSVSNSLPV
-911 STSSETKVNTEILAE
+911 STRSETKENTETLAE

-933 VSKVKNSK
+933 VFKVKNSK
-941 VMVAV
+941 VIVAV

-962 VIYMNGSETTVRNP
+962 VISMSGSETIVQNP
-976 STNQVYSFNYDFSFW
+976 STNQVYSFSYDFSFW
-991 SFDKDHPNF
+991 SFDKGHPNF
-1000 ASQALIY
+1000 ASQAKIY
-1007 RTLAL
+1007 ETLAL

-1019 EGYNTCLFAY
+1019 EGYNACLFAY

-1100 LRVREHP
+1100 QLRVREHP
-1107 ELGPYVEGLTVNVVR
+1107 VLGPYVEGLAVNVVR

-1162 TKSNF
+1162 TK
-1167 GSKSLVW
+1167 
-1174 SSVGIAVYAFA
+1174 
-1185 VIQPQPTDTMVV
+1185 V

-1202 EKCDRSL
+1202 EQCDRRL

-1329 LIRELKAEIEKLKAA
+1329 LIRELKAEIEKLRAA

-1359 MQEITSLRVEL
+1359 LQEITSLRVEL

-1457 VLIADDHWLES
+1457 VLIADDHCVIKNTVGKVSIIPLREAKTYVNGKCILDPTILHHGDRVILGGDHYFRFNHPAEVQKVKTSSCGTSSLHDGPKDFEFAKNELLIAQRTQLES

-1473 RLKAKA
+1473 RLKAKE
-1479 EMMQSVQIAKEMVQ
+1479 EMMQSVQIAKEMVH
-1493 QELTAQKEAYESKI
+1493 QELTSQKEAYESKI

-1564 QALEDHTIHHAKIV
+1564 QALEDHTIRHAKIV

-1591 IHTLQKNHGSGNKP
+1591 IHALQKNPGSGNKP
-1605 VMIPLNWKSLKLSVM
+1605 VMTPLNWKSLKLSVM
-1620 IKEANT
+1620 IKEANA

-1638 RHDRIDDKTGTVS
+1638 RHDKVDDKTGTVS
-1651 SIQVQVRNTKLGIT
+1651 SIQVQVRNIKLGIT

-1708 SDNSISL
+1708 SDSSISL

-1760 SSTSELFL
+1760 SSISELFL
-1768 PGICKESISSALDLL
+1768 PGICKESIISALDLL

-1792 IADSLLTNLFIIL
+1792 VADSLLTNLFIVF
-1805 SGVSAI
+1805 SGASAI

-1825 IFSLDR
+1825 FFSLDR

-1848 VICKLWLNNIQKCPG
+1848 VISKLWFNNVQKCPG

-1883 LLLQEFVLAIYDG
+1883 LLLQGCSSDISSMVTEAWSKVNQTVKQTMKYIGHLAVVTTTDISFPEENNIPASSLQEFVLAIYDG

-1908 QEKSRIVQKELV
+1908 QEKARIAQKELV
-1920 KQCPQNEKETESQ
+1920 KQCPQNEIQNRIKDNVMALARFLENNMSYCRKKETESQ
-1933 LPEEESLYREIK
+1933 LPEEESLFREIK

-1972 RGLYRN
+1972 QGLYRN
-1978 TSPLRSSAENIS
+1978 TSPLRSFAENIS

-2003 TLSSANNPNQKMHVP
+2003 ASSSVNNPIQKMHVP

-2045 QSQNIRHET
+2045 SSQIICNKTAET
-2054 TDTGGG
+2054 RGG
-2060 QVETGQVEFAWKRN
+2060 QVETGQVEFACKWN
-2074 GIPECT
+2074 GTPECT

>member
-1 MFLPRSL
+1 
-8 KVKRS
+8 
-13 ADEDKSCTAKK
+13 
-24 NKLSSGGS
+24 
-32 LLEETTEF
+32 
-40 QDCKSVGTETSA
+40 
-52 STDSSSEIL
+52 
-61 QEHPEEPA
+61 
-69 AADLGVANTPL
+69 
-80 GKDSQNAEDDGPL
+80 
-93 EEPIKSFSKCQ
+93 
-104 RWAEP
+104 
-109 GEPVCVVCGR
+109 
-119 YGEYIC
+119 
-125 NETDEDVCSLEC
+125 
-137 KAKHLL
+137 
-143 QTQAKEKQL
+143 
-152 TSDQP
+152 
-157 TDSQAEAHLLN
+157 
-168 TPYFYKDHSFILGLQ
+168 
-183 EEQVKN
+183 
-189 LKLQLGIAVQGQQ
+189 
-202 VPRPIV
+202 
-208 EFEHCGF
+208 
-215 PETLNNNLKN
+215 
-225 SGYEVPTPIQMQ
+225 
-237 MIPVGLLG
+237 
-245 RDILASADTGS
+245 
-256 GKTAAFLLPVIMKVL
+256 
-271 KETETPSALI
+271 
-281 LAPTRELA
+281 
-289 IQIERQAKELMAG
+289 
-302 LPNMRTVLLVGGLPL
+302 
-317 PPQLHRLK
+317 
-325 QSVKVI
+325 
-331 IATPGRLLEVLK
+331 
-343 KSSVQVHGIKIVVVD
+343 
-358 EVDTMLKMGFQQQ
+358 
-371 VLDILE
+371 
-377 DISHDHQ
+377 
-384 TILVS
+384 
-389 ATIPVGIEHLANQLL
+389 
-404 HNFVRITIGE
+404 
-414 KNLPCSNVRQII
+414 
-426 LWVEEPSKKKKLFE
+426 
-440 ILNDKKL
+440 
-447 FKPPVLV
+447 
-454 FVDCKLG
+454 
-461 ADLLSDAVHKITGLE
+461 
-476 CTAMHS
+476 
-482 EKSQVERTDILQ
+482 
-494 GLLEEK
+494 
-500 YEVIV
+500 
-505 STGVLGRGLDLVN
+505 
-518 VKLVVNFDMPSSMD
+518 
-532 EYVHQPSLGF
+532 
-542 GMFRSTGTPAV
+542 
-553 PKFHKLSST
+553 
-562 IMKANSSCT
+562 
-571 PRFPQELNAST
+571 
-582 GYAKLEDKMPIY
+582 MPIY
-594 TVPARSPPG
+594 TVPARSPAG
-603 TRCTATLQKASSHNT
+603 TRCTATLQKASSHNS
-618 LASSKASGQQLRSQA
+618 LASSKAPGQQLRSQV
-633 LGEKDGLPS
+633 LGEKDSLPF
-642 CPQNKAEE
+642 CPENNTEE
-650 VNRTYVISA
+650 GNRTYVVSA
-659 CEKGNDESTS
+659 CAKVSDASTT

-678 QRRPGVSKN
+678 QRRTGASKK
-687 SVSGSGTTQSTEEL
+687 SVSGSDTTQGTEEL
-701 QTETRL
+701 QTEKRL
-707 TLQRCVRAAS
+707 TLRRRVRTGS
-717 TERSTVHQS
+717 TERSKMNQN
-726 IVPRKGSDNFDA
+726 IVPRKENDDSDA
-738 QGNDKITLPQNIKGT
+738 QRNGKIPLPQNIKGT
-753 DGIKPNL
+753 DGVKPNL
-760 KLTESQS
+760 KLTENQS
-767 STKLQHNLNNKDGFG
+767 STKLQHNLNSKDSFCLFG
-782 LVGGCE
+782 GVCE
-788 NAIKTRLKDKTST
+788 NAISKSLKDKTST

-806 QNGVP
+806 QNEVP
-811 KSERFVTSKR
+811 KSERLVTSKC
-821 TNSLSGEQLNEKDHI
+821 TNGLSEEQLNERGNI
-836 NKLAGKQRVQHLMMK
+836 NKLAGKQKVQHSMIK
-851 HSSLERPR
+851 HSGLERPR
-859 TPAKVLMERFTLTPK
+859 TPAKVLTERFTLTPK
-874 NSTSQN
+874 NSTFQD
-880 QLSLKLA
+880 QPTLKPA
-887 SNEQTPHLQIAA
+887 SNEQTPHLKILA
-899 KKLPSVSSSFPV
+899 KKLPSVSSSLPV
-911 STSSETKVNTEILAE
+911 STGSETKVNTETLAE

-933 VSKVKNSK
+933 VFKVRNSK
-941 VMVAV
+941 VIVAV

-962 VIYMNGSETTVRNP
+962 VISMSDSETVVRNP
-976 STNQVYSFNYDFSFW
+976 STNQVYSFSYDFSFW
-991 SFDKDHPNF
+991 SFDKSHPNF
-1000 ASQALIY
+1000 ASQAMIY
-1007 RTLAL
+1007 KTLAL

-1019 EGYNTCLFAY
+1019 EGYNACLFAY

-1076 FFEVYNEKIHDLLV
+1076 FYEVYNEKIHDLLV

-1107 ELGPYVEGLTVNVVR
+1107 VLGPYVEGLTVNVVR

-1162 TKSNF
+1162 TK
-1167 GSKSLVW
+1167 
-1174 SSVGIAVYAFA
+1174 
-1185 VIQPQPTDTMVV
+1185 V

-1202 EKCDRSL
+1202 EQCDRRL
-1209 TSHINLIDLAGSEC
+1209 TSQINLIDLAGSEC

-1253 LSKQSQNGKKTFI
+1253 LSKQSQNGKKMFI

-1359 MQEITSLRVEL
+1359 LQEITSLRVEL

-1457 VLIADDHWLES
+1457 VLIADDHCVIKNTAGKVSIIPLREAKTYVNGKCILDPTVLHHGDRVILGGDHYFRFNHPAEVQKVKTPSCGTTCLHDGPKDFEFAKNELLIAQRAQLES

-1473 RLKAKA
+1473 RLKAKE

-1493 QELTAQKEAYESKI
+1493 QELTSQKEAYESKI

-1525 LNNQKATTKIQELEK
+1525 LNNQKATNKIQELEK

-1564 QALEDHTIHHAKIV
+1564 QALEDHSIRHAKIV

-1591 IHTLQKNHGSGNKP
+1591 IHSLQKNQRSGNKSTT
-1605 VMIPLNWKSLKLSVM
+1605 IPLNWKSLKLSVM

-1626 ISNALGKNTVFC
+1626 ISNELGKNTVFC
-1638 RHDRIDDKTGTVS
+1638 RHDKIDDKTGKVS

-1676 LAAMKELYESNDR
+1676 VAAMKELYESNDR

-1708 SDNSISL
+1708 SDSSVSS

-1760 SSTSELFL
+1760 PSSSELFL

-1783 EQNHEGGKS
+1783 EQSHEGEKS
-1792 IADSLLTNLFIIL
+1792 IADRLLSNLFIIFC
-1805 SGVSAI
+1805 GASAI

-1825 IFSLDR
+1825 FFSLDR

-1839 IVSAFDQIV
+1839 IISAFDQIV
-1848 VICKLWLNNIQKCPG
+1848 VISKLWLNNVQKCPG
-1863 SRKVD
+1863 SIKVG

-1883 LLLQEFVLAIYDG
+1883 LLLQGCSSDISSMVAEAWSKVNQTVKQTMKYIGHLAVVTTADISFPEENNIPASSLQEFLLAIYDG
-1896 VGSGLEC
+1896 VGSGVEC

-1908 QEKSRIVQKELV
+1908 QEKARMVQKELV
-1920 KQCPQNEKETESQ
+1920 KQCPQNEIQNRIKDNVVALARFLESSMSYCRKKETESQ

-1950 AVKYLELEQCLTE
+1950 AGKYLEMEQCLTE
-1963 VCQIVSSML
+1963 VCQIVSSMFQ
-1972 RGLYRN
+1972 GLYRN
-1978 TSPLRSSAENIS
+1978 TSPLRSFAENIS
-1990 VIAGYFNNYFSLF
+1990 VLAGYFNNYFSLF
-2003 TLSSANNPNQKMHVP
+2003 ALSSVNSPIQKMHLP

-2045 QSQNIRHET
+2045 QPQTICSET
-2054 TDTGGG
+2054 TEARGG
-2060 QVETGQVEFAWKRN
+2060 QVETGQ
-2074 GIPECT
+2074 
-2080 QTPELSPGRIEW
+2080 
-2092 V
+2092 

>member
-1 MFLPRSL
+1 
-8 KVKRS
+8 
-13 ADEDKSCTAKK
+13 
-24 NKLSSGGS
+24 
-32 LLEETTEF
+32 
-40 QDCKSVGTETSA
+40 
-52 STDSSSEIL
+52 
-61 QEHPEEPA
+61 
-69 AADLGVANTPL
+69 
-80 GKDSQNAEDDGPL
+80 
-93 EEPIKSFSKCQ
+93 
-104 RWAEP
+104 
-109 GEPVCVVCGR
+109 
-119 YGEYIC
+119 
-125 NETDEDVCSLEC
+125 
-137 KAKHLL
+137 
-143 QTQAKEKQL
+143 
-152 TSDQP
+152 
-157 TDSQAEAHLLN
+157 
-168 TPYFYKDHSFILGLQ
+168 
-183 EEQVKN
+183 
-189 LKLQLGIAVQGQQ
+189 
-202 VPRPIV
+202 
-208 EFEHCGF
+208 
-215 PETLNNNLKN
+215 
-225 SGYEVPTPIQMQ
+225 
-237 MIPVGLLG
+237 
-245 RDILASADTGS
+245 
-256 GKTAAFLLPVIMKVL
+256 
-271 KETETPSALI
+271 
-281 LAPTRELA
+281 
-289 IQIERQAKELMAG
+289 
-302 LPNMRTVLLVGGLPL
+302 
-317 PPQLHRLK
+317 
-325 QSVKVI
+325 
-331 IATPGRLLEVLK
+331 
-343 KSSVQVHGIKIVVVD
+343 
-358 EVDTMLKMGFQQQ
+358 
-371 VLDILE
+371 
-377 DISHDHQ
+377 
-384 TILVS
+384 
-389 ATIPVGIEHLANQLL
+389 
-404 HNFVRITIGE
+404 
-414 KNLPCSNVRQII
+414 
-426 LWVEEPSKKKKLFE
+426 
-440 ILNDKKL
+440 
-447 FKPPVLV
+447 
-454 FVDCKLG
+454 
-461 ADLLSDAVHKITGLE
+461 
-476 CTAMHS
+476 
-482 EKSQVERTDILQ
+482 
-494 GLLEEK
+494 
-500 YEVIV
+500 
-505 STGVLGRGLDLVN
+505 
-518 VKLVVNFDMPSSMD
+518 
-532 EYVHQPSLGF
+532 
-542 GMFRSTGTPAV
+542 
-553 PKFHKLSST
+553 
-562 IMKANSSCT
+562 
-571 PRFPQELNAST
+571 
-582 GYAKLEDKMPIY
+582 MPIY
-594 TVPARSPPG
+594 PVPARSPAG
-603 TRCTATLQKASSHNT
+603 TRCRATLQKASSHSA
-618 LASSKASGQQLRSQA
+618 LASSKAPGQQLRSQV
-633 LGEKDGLPS
+633 LGEKDWLTS
-642 CPQNKAEE
+642 CPQNKTEE

-659 CEKGNDESTS
+659 CEKLSDVSTS

-678 QRRPGVSKN
+678 QRRTGASKK
-687 SVSGSGTTQSTEEL
+687 SVSGSDTTQGTEEL
-701 QTETRL
+701 QTEKRL
-707 TLQRCVRAAS
+707 TLQRRVGTGS
-717 TERSTVHQS
+717 TERSKINQN
-726 IVPRKGSDNFDA
+726 IVPRKGNYDFDV
-738 QGNDKITLPQNIKGT
+738 QRNDKTTLPQNIKDT
-753 DGIKPNL
+753 DGVKLSL

-767 STKLQHNLNNKDGFG
+767 STKLQHNLNSKDSFG
-782 LVGGCE
+782 LVGGVCD
-788 NAIKTRLKDKTST
+788 NASNTCLKDKTST

-806 QNGVP
+806 QNEVP
-811 KSERFVTSKR
+811 KSEWLVTSKCANR
-821 TNSLSGEQLNEKDHI
+821 LSGEQLNEKGNI
-836 NKLAGKQRVQHLMMK
+836 NKLAGKQRVQHLLIK

-859 TPAKVLMERFTLTPK
+859 TPAKVLTERFTRTPQ
-874 NSTSQN
+874 NSTSQD
-880 QLSLKLA
+880 QPSLKLA
-887 SNEQTPHLQIAA
+887 SNERTLHLQILA
-899 KKLPSVSSSFPV
+899 KNLPSISSSPPV
-911 STSSETKVNTEILAE
+911 STSSETKVNTETLAE
-926 SSSTGED
+926 RSSTGED
-933 VSKVKNSK
+933 AFKVKNSK
-941 VMVAV
+941 VVVAV

-962 VIYMNGSETTVRNP
+962 VISMSGAETIVQNP
-976 STNQVYSFNYDFSFW
+976 STNQVYSFSYDFSFW
-991 SFDKDHPNF
+991 SFEKGHPNF
-1000 ASQALIY
+1000 ASQAMIY
-1007 RTLAL
+1007 KTLAL

-1019 EGYNTCLFAY
+1019 EGYNACLFAY

-1058 NQIAQMDKEQV
+1058 NQIAQTDKEQV

-1076 FFEVYNEKIHDLLV
+1076 FFEVYNEKINDLLV

-1100 LRVREHP
+1100 QLRVREHP
-1107 ELGPYVEGLTVNVVR
+1107 VLGPYVEGLRNLV
-1122 SYSDIQSWLEL
+1122 SCPDFCFLQSWLEL

-1162 TKSNF
+1162 TK
-1167 GSKSLVW
+1167 
-1174 SSVGIAVYAFA
+1174 
-1185 VIQPQPTDTMVV
+1185 V

-1202 EKCDRSL
+1202 EQCDRRL

-1344 QKSALNTDREKYRRY
+1344 QKSALNTDREKYRHY
-1359 MQEITSLRVEL
+1359 LQEITSLRVEL
-1370 HQQERNMAEM
+1370 HQQEKNMAEM

-1395 LEDIKELQKAGIA
+1395 MEDIKELKKAGIA

-1457 VLIADDHWLES
+1457 VLIADDHCVIKNTIGKVSIIPLREAKTYVNGKCILDPTVLHHGDRVILGGDHYFRFNHPAEVQKAKTPSCGTSCLHDGPKDFEFAKNELLIAQRAQLES

-1473 RLKAKA
+1473 RLKAKE

-1493 QELTAQKEAYESKI
+1493 QELTSQKEAYESKI

-1525 LNNQKATTKIQELEK
+1525 LNNQKATTQIQELEK

-1605 VMIPLNWKSLKLSVM
+1605 TMIPLNWKSLKLSVM

-1638 RHDRIDDKTGTVS
+1638 RHDKIDDKTGTVY
-1651 SIQVQVRNTKLGIT
+1651 SIQVQVRNIKLGIT

-1708 SDNSISL
+1708 SDSSISS

-1740 SIQNKQ
+1740 SLQNKQ

-1760 SSTSELFL
+1760 PGISELFL

-1792 IADSLLTNLFIIL
+1792 IADSLLTNLFIIF
-1805 SGVSAI
+1805 SGASAI

-1825 IFSLDR
+1825 LFSLDR
-1831 AAQSYSIR
+1831 TAQSYSIR

-1848 VICKLWLNNIQKCPG
+1848 VMSKLWLNNVQKCPE
-1863 SRKVD
+1863 SIKVD

-1883 LLLQEFVLAIYDG
+1883 LLLQGCSSDISSMVTEAWSKVKQTVKQTMKYVGHLAVVTTADISFPEETNIPASSLQEFVLAVYDG
-1896 VGSGLEC
+1896 VVSGLEC
-1903 LIDAV
+1903 LIDGV
-1908 QEKSRIVQKELV
+1908 QEKARMVQKELV
-1920 KQCPQNEKETESQ
+1920 KQHPQNEIQNRIKDNVVALARFLENNMSYCRKKETESQ

-1945 KSTKI
+1945 KSTKL
-1950 AVKYLELEQCLTE
+1950 AVKYLELEQCMTE
-1963 VCQIVSSML
+1963 ICQIVSSML
-1972 RGLYRN
+1972 QGLYRN
-1978 TSPLRSSAENIS
+1978 TNPLRSFVENIS

-2003 TLSSANNPNQKMHVP
+2003 ALSSVNNPIQKMHMP

-2045 QSQNIRHET
+2045 QSRTICNET
-2054 TDTGGG
+2054 PEAQGG
-2060 QVETGQVEFAWKRN
+2060 QVE
-2074 GIPECT
+2074 
-2080 QTPELSPGRIEW
+2080 
-2092 V
+2092 

>member
-1 MFLPRSL
+1 
-8 KVKRS
+8 
-13 ADEDKSCTAKK
+13 
-24 NKLSSGGS
+24 
-32 LLEETTEF
+32 
-40 QDCKSVGTETSA
+40 
-52 STDSSSEIL
+52 
-61 QEHPEEPA
+61 
-69 AADLGVANTPL
+69 
-80 GKDSQNAEDDGPL
+80 
-93 EEPIKSFSKCQ
+93 
-104 RWAEP
+104 
-109 GEPVCVVCGR
+109 
-119 YGEYIC
+119 
-125 NETDEDVCSLEC
+125 
-137 KAKHLL
+137 
-143 QTQAKEKQL
+143 
-152 TSDQP
+152 
-157 TDSQAEAHLLN
+157 
-168 TPYFYKDHSFILGLQ
+168 
-183 EEQVKN
+183 
-189 LKLQLGIAVQGQQ
+189 
-202 VPRPIV
+202 
-208 EFEHCGF
+208 
-215 PETLNNNLKN
+215 
-225 SGYEVPTPIQMQ
+225 
-237 MIPVGLLG
+237 
-245 RDILASADTGS
+245 
-256 GKTAAFLLPVIMKVL
+256 
-271 KETETPSALI
+271 
-281 LAPTRELA
+281 
-289 IQIERQAKELMAG
+289 
-302 LPNMRTVLLVGGLPL
+302 
-317 PPQLHRLK
+317 
-325 QSVKVI
+325 
-331 IATPGRLLEVLK
+331 
-343 KSSVQVHGIKIVVVD
+343 
-358 EVDTMLKMGFQQQ
+358 
-371 VLDILE
+371 
-377 DISHDHQ
+377 
-384 TILVS
+384 
-389 ATIPVGIEHLANQLL
+389 
-404 HNFVRITIGE
+404 
-414 KNLPCSNVRQII
+414 
-426 LWVEEPSKKKKLFE
+426 
-440 ILNDKKL
+440 
-447 FKPPVLV
+447 
-454 FVDCKLG
+454 
-461 ADLLSDAVHKITGLE
+461 
-476 CTAMHS
+476 
-482 EKSQVERTDILQ
+482 
-494 GLLEEK
+494 
-500 YEVIV
+500 
-505 STGVLGRGLDLVN
+505 
-518 VKLVVNFDMPSSMD
+518 
-532 EYVHQPSLGF
+532 
-542 GMFRSTGTPAV
+542 
-553 PKFHKLSST
+553 
-562 IMKANSSCT
+562 
-571 PRFPQELNAST
+571 
-582 GYAKLEDKMPIY
+582 MPIY
-594 TVPARSPPG
+594 TVPARSPAG
-603 TRCTATLQKASSHNT
+603 TRCTATLQKAPSHST
-618 LASSKASGQQLRSQA
+618 PASSKASGQQLRPQVS
-633 LGEKDGLPS
+633 GVKDGRPS
-642 CPQNKAEE
+642 GPQNKTEE

-659 CEKGNDESTS
+659 CGKVSDVSTS

-678 QRRPGVSKN
+678 QRRTGASKT
-687 SVSGSGTTQSTEEL
+687 SVSGSDTAQSTEEL
-701 QTETRL
+701 QTEKRL
-707 TLQRCVRAAS
+707 TLRRRVGTGS
-717 TERSTVHQS
+717 TERTTINQN
-726 IVPRKGSDNFDA
+726 IVPRKGNDYFDTP
-738 QGNDKITLPQNIKGT
+738 GNYKITLPQNIKAT
-753 DGIKPNL
+753 DGVKPNL

-767 STKLQHNLNNKDGFG
+767 STKLQHKLNSKDSFG
-782 LVGGCE
+782 LVGGVCE
-788 NAIKTRLKDKTST
+788 NAINTCLKEKTST
-801 ADTKF
+801 ANTKF
-806 QNGVP
+806 QNEVP
-811 KSERFVTSKR
+811 KSERFTTLKC
-821 TNSLSGEQLNEKDHI
+821 TNGLSGELNEKGNT
-836 NKLAGKQRVQHLMMK
+836 NKLAGKQRLQHLINQ

-859 TPAKVLMERFTLTPK
+859 TPTKVLTERFTLTPK
-874 NSTSQN
+874 NSTCQD
-880 QLSLKLA
+880 QPSLKLA
-887 SNEQTPHLQIAA
+887 SNEQTTHLQILA
-899 KKLPSVSSSFPV
+899 KKLPSVSSSLPV
-911 STSSETKVNTEILAE
+911 STSPETKVNTETVGE
-926 SSSTGED
+926 SSSAGED
-933 VSKVKNSK
+933 VFKVKNSK
-941 VMVAV
+941 VIVAV

-955 KTENSFP
+955 KTENSLP
-962 VIYMNGSETTVRNP
+962 VISMSGSETIVRNL
-976 STNQVYSFNYDFSFW
+976 STNQVYNFSYDFSFW
-991 SFDKDHPNF
+991 SFDKSHPNF
-1000 ASQALIY
+1000 ASQAMIY
-1007 RTLAL
+1007 ETLAL

-1019 EGYNTCLFAY
+1019 EGYNACLFAY

-1069 LYHLEMS
+1069 LYNLEMS

-1100 LRVREHP
+1100 QLRVREHP
-1107 ELGPYVEGLTVNVVR
+1107 VLGPYVEGLTGLVSCPDVCLL
-1122 SYSDIQSWLEL
+1122 QSWLEL

-1162 TKSNF
+1162 TK
-1167 GSKSLVW
+1167 
-1174 SSVGIAVYAFA
+1174 
-1185 VIQPQPTDTMVV
+1185 V
-1197 EFVNE
+1197 EFVNKE
-1202 EKCDRSL
+1202 QCDRRL

-1329 LIRELKAEIEKLKAA
+1329 LIRELKAEIEKLRAA

-1359 MQEITSLRVEL
+1359 LQEITSLRVEL

-1408 FKMDNHLPNLV
+1408 FKMNNHLPNLV

-1440 TVGRCTPNSKHD
+1440 TVGRCTPNSRHD

-1457 VLIADDHWLES
+1457 VLIADDHCVIKNTVGKVSIIPLGEAKTYVNGKCILDPTILHHGDRVILGGDHYFRFNHPAEVQKVKTPSCGTSCLHDGPKDFEFAKNELLMAQRAQLES

-1473 RLKAKA
+1473 RLKAKE

-1493 QELTAQKEAYESKI
+1493 QELTSQKEAYESKI

-1564 QALEDHTIHHAKIV
+1564 QALEDHTIRHAKIV

-1638 RHDRIDDKTGTVS
+1638 RHDKIDDKTGTVS
-1651 SIQVQVRNTKLGIT
+1651 SIQVQVRNIKLGIT

-1676 LAAMKELYESNDR
+1676 LAAMKELYESNDK

-1698 DPADEWEPDL
+1698 DPADEWEPDI
-1708 SDNSISL
+1708 SDSSISL

-1746 TSYISGSLN
+1746 TSYLSGSLN

-1760 SSTSELFL
+1760 SSISELFL

-1783 EQNHEGGKS
+1783 EKSHEGGKS
-1792 IADSLLTNLFIIL
+1792 IADSLLTNLFIIF
-1805 SGVSAI
+1805 SGASAI

-1825 IFSLDR
+1825 FFSLDR
-1831 AAQSYSIR
+1831 AAQSHSIR

-1848 VICKLWLNNIQKCPG
+1848 VISKLWLNNVQKCPG

-1883 LLLQEFVLAIYDG
+1883 LLLQGCSSDISSMVTEAWSKVNQTVKQTMKYIGHLAVVTTTGVSFPEENNIPASSLQEFLLAIYDG

-1908 QEKSRIVQKELV
+1908 QEKARIVQKELV
-1920 KQCPQNEKETESQ
+1920 KQCPRNEVQNRIRDNMVALARFLENNMSYCRKKETESQ
-1933 LPEEESLYREIK
+1933 LLEEDSLYREIK

-1972 RGLYRN
+1972 KGLYRN
-1978 TSPLRSSAENIS
+1978 ASPLRSFAENIS

-2003 TLSSANNPNQKMHVP
+2003 ALSSASNPIQKMHVP

-2039 QGQPSL
+2039 QGQLSQ
-2045 QSQNIRHET
+2045 QSQIICNET
-2054 TDTGGG
+2054 TETRGG
-2060 QVETGQVEFAWKRN
+2060 QVETDQ
-2074 GIPECT
+2074 
-2080 QTPELSPGRIEW
+2080 
-2092 V
+2092 